1 MSRHNKRS
9 LFQRWSDGLFEFL
22 GRLRDT
28 WCIADPYRFGTKY
41 QTVVIPELGTIN
53 RNGRIYTRE
62 IAEKMCGQFDPE
74 RTGGELGH
82 PDSSIVSLSNVSHR
96 IHRVFVSDNAL
107 WVEYSVLDN
116 AAGRLLYD
124 LFQKIGPEGFV
135 LSPRGVGSIRN
146 GYPQEDYKV
155 ITYDF
160 IPISE
165 SAFRPFTEEEVI
177 AAGMKLFP
185 MESAWTKWYNTPND
199 DFGEVTPRSL
209 VEDGSTAKVMTTIEQ
224 MQQGVYA

>member
-1 MSRHNKRS
+1 MSRHNKRN

-62 IAEKMCGQFDPE
+62 IAEKMCGQCDPM
-74 RTGGELGH
+74 RDFGQIGH
-82 PDSSIVSLSNVSHR
+82 PDDAVVSLMNASHR
-96 IHRVFVSDNAL
+96 IHRVFINGNAL

-124 LFQKIGPEGFV
+124 LFQKTGPETFV
-135 LSPRGVGSIRN
+135 LAPRGTGNVDEN
-146 GYPQEDYKV
+146 GHINNYQLLS
-155 ITYDF
+155 YDF
-160 IPISE
+160 IPASE
-165 SAFRPFTEEEVI
+165 SAFFSHELNSD
-177 AAGMKLFP
+177 K
-185 MESAWTKWYNTPND
+185 
-199 DFGEVTPRSL
+199 
-209 VEDGSTAKVMTTIEQ
+209 
-224 MQQGVYA
+224 